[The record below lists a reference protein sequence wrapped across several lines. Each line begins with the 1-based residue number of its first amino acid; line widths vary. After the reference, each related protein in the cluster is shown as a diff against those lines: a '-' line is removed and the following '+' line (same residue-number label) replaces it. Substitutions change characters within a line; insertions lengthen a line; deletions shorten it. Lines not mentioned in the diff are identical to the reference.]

1 MTSRP
6 NCRRTSKNNIGVMI
20 APERQVIIMITV
32 VGLRGQEW
40 KIKSAT
46 ANGVTFVRHED
57 LEEMAVKEGVK
68 ADYDSL
74 GEDERNAYA
83 GCTVY
88 ADGIMHY
95 GMASAPTMQQAFS
108 LAYDDAIIDL
118 YGLNAKSYHEYLLRR
133 TAEAKKDLKNHEAV

>member
-1 MTSRP
+1 
-6 NCRRTSKNNIGVMI
+6 MI

-46 ANGVTFVRHED
+46 ANGITFVRHED

-88 ADGIMHY
+88 ADDIMY
-95 GMASAPTMQQAFS
+95 FGMASAPTMQQAFS

-133 TAEAKKDLKNHEAV
+133 TAEAKKVLKNHEAV